1 MIGPAQR
8 LISGVDTISQ
18 NLKKKQID
26 YSQWDMN
33 TPVETAMIA
42 TDPTVLVVPPFYNL
56 QEQLPVSPQKTLT
69 KASFFLCN

>member
-18 NLKKKQID
+18 NFKEKQID

-33 TPVETAMIA
+33 APMETATGLLI
-42 TDPTVLVVPPFYNL
+42 
-56 QEQLPVSPQKTLT
+56 
-69 KASFFLCN
+69 